1 MNQLQNQTITK
12 CPSDINTSAYC
23 KRNNIN
29 EYQFKKAL
37 AWYHSAIQST
47 EKDKQSTEK
56 DKSKH

>member
-1 MNQLQNQTITK
+1 MNQIQNHSISK
-12 CPSDINTSAYC
+12 DPSDIKTNAYC

-47 EKDKQSTEK
+47 EKDK
-56 DKSKH
+56 SKH

>member
-1 MNQLQNQTITK
+1 MNQIQSQSISK
-12 CPSDINTSAYC
+12 DPSDIKTSAYC

-47 EKDKQSTEK
+47 KQ

>member
-1 MNQLQNQTITK
+1 MNQAQNQLTVK
-12 CPSDINTSAYC
+12 NLSDSKTSAYC

-37 AWYHSAIQST
+37 AWYHSAIQSS
-47 EKDKQSTEK
+47 KK